1 MQPFTDD
8 MFSHLVEFKN
18 TDFSSYEYPALVE
31 AIKQDAVIVIP
42 ELIIAL
48 ALGFVVQILALFAAF
63 RTYSGDRYSLAEL
76 VREISKGSALKGPS
90 ITAAVATALGL
101 AWIAVL
107 VALLSVM
114 TTRGHPV
121 VLSVQG
127 IVFALA
133 FLAFLCFTVLAVVS
147 VAVSVS
153 DEECSG
159 VRALRRA
166 WRLMT
171 RVRRKEGLVLVLV
184 AHLLPAVV
192 NPAYGVAV
200 AYAKK
205 SMVMTLC
212 MLAVHA
218 FLSGA
223 QQLFYLAAAMVYYY
237 EAMESKEVAPC
248 GYAKDPIRG
257 RKCPTDDPEDR
268 SKDCSFC

>member
-1 MQPFTDD
+1 
-8 MFSHLVEFKN
+8 
-18 TDFSSYEYPALVE
+18 
-31 AIKQDAVIVIP
+31 
-42 ELIIAL
+42 
-48 ALGFVVQILALFAAF
+48 
-63 RTYSGDRYSLAEL
+63 
-76 VREISKGSALKGPS
+76 
-90 ITAAVATALGL
+90 
-101 AWIAVL
+101 
-107 VALLSVM
+107 
-114 TTRGHPV
+114 
-121 VLSVQG
+121 VQG
-127 IVFALA
+127 LVFALA
-133 FLAFLCFTVLAVVS
+133 FLGFLCFAVVAVVS
-147 VAVSVS
+147 VAASVA

-171 RVRRKEGLVLVLV
+171 RVRRKEALVLVLVLV

-192 NPAYGVAV
+192 NPAYGVAL

-205 SMVMTLC
+205 SVAAVALC